1 MEIQP
6 FAKNQ
11 WHLGQTIIVDQILW
25 FKGKDVANSLE
36 YARTRDALQKHVD
49 PEDKATFSE
58 LTKSAVDL
66 DSFSNQQPH
75 ELYINESGLYSL
87 ALRSNKP
94 EAKAFKR
101 WITCEVLPAI
111 RKRGHYGGGTM
122 SEPAGQLDGREILA
136 ADVQELAQ
144 ALLAPMEKRLLES
157 MRKEIQRTHPW
168 DFHKNAAPCT
178 SLLDL
183 GVIVEGDLLAE
194 LDNDEHVVRVTD
206 FLKERLTPR
215 AWDMHGKKLKNLF
228 ATELKKRKLEECD
241 GGDKPLYIARAQG
254 EYRPIY
260 TEADRELMTNV
271 FMFCKRRFHNIVSRD
286 EALLKTRRKQRRIDD
301 YFTTV
306 GDTGHECF
314 RRTCE
319 SFAPASCAAA
329 SQHEIAAPTG
339 CPVVLPFMGHAD
351 AEIAIHCDA
360 ISEAPGELRLRAK
373 RGDSDV
379 RVCA

>member
-6 FAKNQ
+6 FTKNQ
-11 WHLGQTIIVDQILW
+11 WHLGQTIIVDKVLW

-49 PEDKATFSE
+49 PEDKLTFSE
-58 LTKSAVDL
+58 LVKSAGDL
-66 DSFSNQQPH
+66 DGLSNQQPH

-94 EAKAFKR
+94 EARAFKR
-101 WITCEVLPAI
+101 WITREVLPAI
-111 RKRGHYGGGTM
+111 RRHGHYGV
-122 SEPAGQLDGREILA
+122 SSVAEPAGQVDGRMILG
-136 ADVQELAQ
+136 ADAQELAK

-168 DFHKNAAPCT
+168 DFHKNAVPHT
-178 SLLDL
+178 SLMEL
-183 GVIVEGDLLAE
+183 GVIAEGELLTE

-228 ATELKKRKLEECD
+228 ATELKKRKVEECE

-260 TEADRELMTNV
+260 TEADTELMTDV
-271 FMFCKRRFHNIVSRD
+271 FMLCKRRFRNIVTRD
-286 EALLKTRRKQRRIDD
+286 EALLKTRRKQRRIED
-301 YFTTV
+301 YFSTV
-306 GDTGHECF
+306 GDTEHKSSC
-314 RRTCE
+314 RASE
-319 SFAPASCAAA
+319 SGAPASSAITEDDDIASPAAG
-329 SQHEIAAPTG
+329 S
-339 CPVVLPFMGHAD
+339 VVLPYVGHAD
-351 AEIAIHCDA
+351 AEVAIHRDA
-360 ISEAPGELRLRAK
+360 ISEAPAELRLRAK